1 MYLFDFHMHSH
12 HSFDGEKTPKE
23 LIEIGKEIG
32 LKYMALSDHNDM
44 HGVDEMIRYGK
55 EAGIEVIP
63 AIEFCTLFS
72 GLETDLLGYNF
83 DYHKPYYTGL
93 VDQINSNMKNAAQER
108 LQLLSQTF
116 HVDFT
121 LDKVIETA
129 GPKGNLYNTMMGF
142 ILADEANK
150 NHPLLQD
157 YLPGGSK
164 SDMPVI
170 NFYWDYCSSG
180 KPYYVHVKYP
190 TMKETIDRIHQDG
203 GIAVLAHP
211 WKNFYQ
217 KEDLLLK
224 AMEYGIDGIEAY
236 SNYHSPEQNEYYEK
250 FAKEHNLIITCGS
263 DFHGYMKPHIQ
274 MGEFGYNKNGLEEIL
289 KNFLQAIHKN
299 THD

>member
-1 MYLFDFHMHSH
+1 MYLFDLHMHSH

-23 LIEIGKEIG
+23 LIEIGKKIG
-32 LKYMALSDHNDM
+32 LKFMALSDHNDM
-44 HGVDEMIRYGK
+44 HGVDEMMYCGK
-55 EAGIEVIP
+55 EAGITIIP
-63 AIEFCTLFS
+63 AIEFCTLFE

-83 DYHKPYYTGL
+83 DYKKEYYTQL
-93 VDQINSNMKNAAQER
+93 VNMINGRLKDSAKER
-108 LQLLSQTF
+108 LALLSNQF
-116 HVDFT
+116 HINFT
-121 LDKVIETA
+121 LDQIVEEA
-129 GPKGNLYNTMMGF
+129 GPNGNLYNVMMAH
-142 ILADEANK
+142 ILEDPK
-150 NHPLLQD
+150 NQNLEILQD

-274 MGEFGYNKNGLEEIL
+274 MGEFGYNKDGLEEIL